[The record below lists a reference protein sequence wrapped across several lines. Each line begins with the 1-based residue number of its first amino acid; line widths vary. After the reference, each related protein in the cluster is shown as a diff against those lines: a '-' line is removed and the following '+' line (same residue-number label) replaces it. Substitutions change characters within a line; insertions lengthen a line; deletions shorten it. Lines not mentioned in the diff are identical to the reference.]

1 MDVPLLRTGLNET
14 LQQLAAW
21 PPGAWLGIVSLA
33 ALTLGLLRDN
43 RAKHACLKQA
53 QQHAAAVQALIAHE
67 IRTPLSAV
75 DQLIGL
81 SLDAA
86 RQGNH
91 SPAMLSAA
99 HSSVQALLALLDDLL
114 TQSKLDLG
122 KLPLNPQ
129 PVDLPQL
136 ARELE
141 QLHAPLARQK
151 HLRFNLSIDCSARR
165 VSLDPLRLRQILG
178 NLLSNAIKYTVHGHI
193 GMYLLSRPLDDGKV
207 LVEIL
212 VSDSGI
218 GMTQQTLADI
228 DTPFGTA
235 GEAARRRYGGNGLG
249 LCLCRRLAGMMGGEL
264 RLDSQPGRGTLAA
277 LRLTVPRED
286 DGGVTDTPPREAER
300 TPQPG
305 IRVLVVED
313 DQASRM
319 LLRWQ
324 LERLGMA
331 VDGCADGQEGLRAWA
346 RGEYDLVLCDMHLP
360 RLCGSGMIRRIR
372 RLEARYGRPRTPI
385 VGISADPAA
394 TPEDCDLD
402 LVLGKPV
409 DATALSA
416 SLVRLL
422 ADRGERGPSPVCF
435 AALHR
440 LTRGDETFERNFIRT
455 VLDSNDADL
464 RQLIIADPQRD
475 LENMA
480 DTMHRLLG
488 VVRLLCS
495 DAIVQNCRSLEKALR
510 QKQLRQIDTLLPIV
524 KRDIRAVNGRL
535 HRYLAEGNRSEAAI

>member
-1 MDVPLLRTGLNET
+1 MDAALSGTGLNET
-14 LQQLAAW
+14 LQQLATW
-21 PPGAWLGIVSLA
+21 PPAAWLAAA
-33 ALTLGLLRDN
+33 ALVALLLWLLHDN
-43 RAKHACLKQA
+43 RSQHARLKQA

-75 DQLIGL
+75 DKLIGL
-81 SLDAA
+81 SLDTTSQGDHTQQLLPAA
-86 RQGNH
+86 Q
-91 SPAMLSAA
+91 
-99 HSSVQALLALLDDLL
+99 SSVQALLALLDDLL

-122 KLPLNPQ
+122 KLPINPQ
-129 PVDLPQL
+129 PVDLPRL
-136 ARELE
+136 VRELG
-141 QLHAPLARQK
+141 QLYAPLARQK
-151 HLRFNLSIDCSARR
+151 HLRFNLSIDCPAHR
-165 VSLDPLRLRQILG
+165 VRLDPLRLRQILS

-193 GMYLLSRPLDDGKV
+193 GLYLLSRPLDDGRV
-207 LVEIL
+207 LVEVL

-235 GEAARRRYGGNGLG
+235 GDAARRRYGGNGLG
-249 LCLCRRLAGMMGGEL
+249 LSLCRRLASLMDGTL

-277 LRLTVPRED
+277 LQLTVPQEG
-286 DGGVTDTPPREAER
+286 DGSTVAAPPRADEA

-305 IRVLVVED
+305 TRVLVVED

-331 VDGCADGQEGLRAWA
+331 VDSCGDGQQGLRAWA
-346 RGEYDLVLCDMHLP
+346 RGDYDLVLCDMHLP
-360 RLCGSGMIRRIR
+360 RLCGTGMIRRIR
-372 RLEARYGRPRTPI
+372 RLEARYARPRTPI
-385 VGISADPAA
+385 AGISADPAA
-394 TPEDCDLD
+394 IPEECDLD
-402 LVLGKPV
+402 LILGKPV
-409 DATALSA
+409 DPAVLSSA
-416 SLVRLL
+416 LVRLL
-422 ADRGERGPSPVCF
+422 SDCGERGPSPVSF
-435 AALHR
+435 AALHQ

-495 DAIVQNCRSLEKALR
+495 DAIVQNCRALERALR
-510 QKQLRQIDTLLPIV
+510 QKQLRQVNSLLPIV

-535 HRYLAEGNRSEAAI
+535 HRYLAEGDHSGAII